1 MALEIIA
8 PIERSKDTFGQE
20 EIVVRGTRISVA
32 EIVMMHVLNHSPIE
46 WIVENYPLSY
56 AQVYAA
62 LAYYYDH
69 QAEIDRMMA
78 YKADHE
84 RAITQHLPTLDD
96 LKAKIAARGSK

>member
-1 MALEIIA
+1 MVIEIIA
-8 PIERSKDTFGQE
+8 HIERAKDTLGHE
-20 EIVVRGTRISVA
+20 EFIIRGTRITVA

-56 AQVYAA
+56 AQIYAA

-78 YKADHE
+78 DKAVRE
-84 RAITQHLPTLDD
+84 REITQHASTLDD
-96 LKAKIAARGSK
+96 LKAKIKLRGSK